1 MKSKLEA
8 LDQSNI
14 AHRNEPGCGSGSSSD
29 RTRMSVVF
37 GLGKK
42 LKDLMDEFQSLRGKI
57 SADHK
62 ETVERHYFTVTGERP
77 DEQTIEKL
85 ISTGGSESLMQQA
98 IQRQGRGQVMDT
110 VSEIQERH
118 GEVQKLEKSL
128 MDLHQVFLDMAVL
141 VDAQGQQLNN
151 IESHIANA
159 SSFVR
164 AGGQQLQEAKKLEK
178 SSKKWMCYA
187 IGIIAIVVVIIVVS
201 ILIKTQ

>member
-1 MKSKLEA
+1 MA
-8 LDQSNI
+8 
-14 AHRNEPGCGSGSSSD
+14 
-29 RTRMSVVF
+29 VVF

-57 SADHK
+57 SSDYK

-77 DEQTIEKL
+77 DDQTIEKL
-85 ISTGGSESLMQQA
+85 ISTGGSETLMQQA
-98 IQRQGRGQVMDT
+98 IQKQGRGQVMDT

-118 GEVQKLEKSL
+118 GAVQELEKSL
-128 MDLHQVFLDMAVL
+128 MDLHQVFLDMAAL

-151 IESHIANA
+151 IESHIAQA

-178 SSKKWMCYA
+178 SSKKWMFYA
-187 IGIIAIVVVIIVVS
+187 LGIILIVVAIIVAAV
-201 ILIKTQ
+201 LLKPG